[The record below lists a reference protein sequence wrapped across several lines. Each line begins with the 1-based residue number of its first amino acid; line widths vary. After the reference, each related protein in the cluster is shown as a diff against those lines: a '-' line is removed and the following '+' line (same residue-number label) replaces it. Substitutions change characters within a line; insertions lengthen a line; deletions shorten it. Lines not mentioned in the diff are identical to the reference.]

1 MLHLN
6 LFGARK
12 LPFVA
17 ANELNECGLACLA
30 SISEYFDGPFSLA
43 DIRRMAPDSSRGATL
58 LELRD
63 VAERMG
69 LAARGLRVSLDAL
82 SALATP
88 AILHW
93 DMNHFVVLEQVTRR
107 GIVIMDPAAGRVT
120 VPWGDVD
127 RSFTGV
133 ALETRISAHWR
144 KRSDRAKK
152 VSAIKFVGSFARWKT
167 DIWMIVALSLLLE
180 ILVLVVPMQ
189 IRLSVDTALQ
199 SGDGRLIWALAAGFG
214 LVVLLQASVS
224 VVRAW
229 AVAVFGTRVG
239 YELKDRFV
247 RSLHRKSPRFFLKH
261 HSADILSRSHS
272 VDMIQHIVTAQLLQA
287 LLDLVM
293 SLAIVALLFATVPVL
308 AIVVVLFGAVNL
320 AATGGLRRA
329 AMEVSRRSLRVAAA
343 ADSLFL
349 ENARAARA
357 IRLFGKESVRTS
369 VWRNKFVDLTN
380 LTLADGRLMLFSEQ
394 AARLATGLG
403 NVALIAIGTHLVLVK
418 SITLG
423 TMLMVFML
431 SIFLAERIDNCIRYV
446 MDLRHV
452 QTHAERIDDVMSD
465 EDGSDGSEAMPPFSV
480 DSGHGV
486 SIQLRDV
493 WFRYG
498 ETSPW
503 LLKGANITISPGE
516 SVAIVGPSG
525 SGKTTLMNLMLGL
538 LEPSKGEVLINGR
551 NLRTIRSPDYSRV
564 IGTVMQDDMLFQG
577 TVAENISFFDS
588 PIDMQ
593 RVAEV
598 AQRAN
603 ISREIEA
610 MPMRYYS
617 LLAEAAT
624 DISGGQRQRLFIAR
638 ALYHQ
643 PRVLFLDE
651 ATSHL
656 DTESEA
662 LVNRAIT
669 AMNITRVLIAHR
681 ETTIATADRVLALD
695 PGSGQLVR
703 G

>member
-1 MLHLN
+1 MLRLK

-12 LPFVA
+12 LSFVA
-17 ANELNECGLACLA
+17 ASELNECGLACLA

-43 DIRRMAPDSSRGATL
+43 DIRRMSPDSGRGETL
-58 LELRD
+58 LDLRD

-82 SALATP
+82 PALATP

-93 DMNHFVVLEQVTRR
+93 DMNHFVVLEQVTSS

-120 VPWGDVD
+120 VPWSEVD
-127 RSFTGV
+127 KSFTGV
-133 ALETRISAHWR
+133 ALEAKVSAHWR
-144 KRSDRAKK
+144 RRSGRAKK
-152 VSAIKFVGSFARWKT
+152 VSVLDFVGPLSRWKT
-167 DIWMIVALSLLLE
+167 DIGLIVALSLLLE
-180 ILVLVVPMQ
+180 VLVLVVPMQ
-189 IRLSVDTALQ
+189 LRLSIDTALQ
-199 SGDGRLIWALAAGFG
+199 GGDRRLIWALAAAFA
-214 LVVLLQASVS
+214 LVVLLQTCVS

-247 RSLHRKSPRFFLKH
+247 RSLHLKSARFFLKH

-272 VDMIQHIVTAQLLQA
+272 VDMIQHMVTAELLQA

-293 SLAIVALLFATVPVL
+293 SLAIVVLLFAMVPIL
-308 AIVVVLFGAVNL
+308 ALVVVFFGVVNL
-320 AATGGLRRA
+320 TATGGLRRA
-329 AMEVSRRSLRVAAA
+329 AMEVSRRSLRVGAA

-380 LTLADGRLMLFSEQ
+380 LALADQRLMLFSAQ

-403 NVALIAIGTHLVLVK
+403 NVALIAVGTYLVLAK

-431 SIFLAERIDNCIRYV
+431 SVFLVERIDNCVRYV
-446 MDLRHV
+446 MELRRV

-465 EDGSDGSEAMPPFSV
+465 EEGARSAEPMLPFGV
-480 DSGHGV
+480 GPGEGV
-486 SIQLRDV
+486 SVQLRDV
-493 WFRYG
+493 WFRYS
-498 ETSPW
+498 ETGPW
-503 LLKGANITISPGE
+503 LLKGASFTIEPGE

-525 SGKTTLMNLMLGL
+525 CGKTTLMNLMLGQ
-538 LEPSKGEVLINGR
+538 LEPSQGEVLINGR
-551 NLRTIRSPDYSRV
+551 DVRTIRSSDLARV

-577 TVAENISFFDS
+577 TVAENISFFAA

-593 RVAEV
+593 RVMEV

-603 ISREIEA
+603 IAQDIEA

-638 ALYHQ
+638 ALYHE
-643 PRVLFLDE
+643 PKILFLDE

-656 DTESEA
+656 DSHSEQ

-669 AMNITRVLIAHR
+669 AMEITRVLIAHR

-695 PGSGQLVR
+695 PESGQVVER
-703 G
+703 